1 MTSRLKPSKS
11 SRSSPRKGQPAGSST
26 TARRMRRVPLADVKD
41 DLSRFLRLAESQDIL
56 ITRHGKPAGVLIGFE
71 TEEDWFDYRLEHHP
85 EFLQRVAEA
94 RAAFRTGHGTR
105 LEDLPT

>member
-11 SRSSPRKGQPAGSST
+11 SRSSPRKRPPAGSST
-26 TARRMRRVPLADVKD
+26 TARRMRRVPLAEVKD

-71 TEEDWFDYRLEHHP
+71 TEEDWVGYRLGHP
-85 EFLQRVAEA
+85 PAFLQRPAEGP
-94 RAAFRTGHGTR
+94 AASTR
-105 LEDLPT
+105 